1 MDMQSIESQLSEFK
15 SQLEALDKKIP
26 EDKIS
31 LIVFSGDLDKVLASF
46 VIANGGVAMGMDVV
60 MFFTFWGTPLL
71 RDKNKK
77 VGGKDVMGKIIVSE
91 ESGKKF
97 GAVSNIDFIT
107 ESGELLNLVVDG
119 GSKALTE
126 LNLKVDERGRTLIPF
141 SAVKSIGDFVIV
153 SENEL
158 L

>member
-1 MDMQSIESQLSEFK
+1 MET
-15 SQLEALDKKIP
+15 
-26 EDKIS
+26 
-31 LIVFSGDLDKVLASF
+31 KVKAKEVL
-46 VIANGGVAMGMDVV
+46 
-60 MFFTFWGTPLL
+60 
-71 RDKNKK
+71 
-77 VGGKDVMGKIIVSE
+77 GKIIVSE

-97 GAVSNIDFIT
+97 GVVSNIDFIT
-107 ESGELLNLVVDG
+107 ESGELLNLVVDS
-119 GSKALTE
+119 GSKTLKE